1 MSSKSVKAKAD
12 FNRDLVPTVVCVNK
26 STLDLGVDFD
36 KLVPALQNFLDELFV
51 PVWGTPAKLV
61 KSEDPKPGCWH
72 LVFLDDAEQK
82 GTSSFHDITFS
93 GMPIAKVFVRSA
105 KKSGEVIS
113 VTACHELLEMLVD
126 PSAALW
132 TDGPRGTV
140 WAYEVCDVVEDTKID
155 FNGIQ
160 MSDFVYPAYF
170 DVFRLKKG
178 AQPAQYDYLKKVKR
192 PFQILAGGYSDI
204 HKNGKVETK
213 WGSPEKKKHFLKE
226 DRRYHRSQSRRKRH
240 KSHRK

>member
-1 MSSKSVKAKAD
+1 MKHAAD

-36 KLVPALQNFLDELFV
+36 KLVPALQQFLDELFV

-61 KSEDPKPGCWH
+61 KSKDPKPGCWH
-72 LVFLDDAEQK
+72 LVFLDDADQK
-82 GTSSFHDITFS
+82 GTSSFHDITYE
-93 GMPIAKVFVRSA
+93 GMPIAKVFVRPA

-140 WAYEVCDVVEDTKID
+140 WAYEVCDVVEDDKID

-170 DVFRLKKG
+170 DMFRLKKERSRRNTTISRRSNG
-178 AQPAQYDYLKKVKR
+178 RSRFSMAAIPIFTRTASVK
-192 PFQILAGGYSDI
+192 
-204 HKNGKVETK
+204 TK
-213 WGSPEKKKHFLKE
+213 WGSPEKKKHFEKE
-226 DRRYHRSQSRRKRH
+226 DRRYHRSQFRRKRH
-240 KSHRK
+240 KSRGR

>member
-1 MSSKSVKAKAD
+1 MPIKRVAD

-26 STLDLGVDFD
+26 STFDLGVDFD
-36 KLVPALQNFLDELFV
+36 DLVPALQRFLDELFV

-61 KSEDPKPGCWH
+61 KSKDPQPGCWH
-72 LVFLDDAEQK
+72 LIFLNDADEK
-82 GTSSFHDITFS
+82 GSSSFHDITYE
-93 GMPIAKVFVRSA
+93 GMPIAKVFVRPA

-140 WAYEVCDVVEDTKID
+140 WAYEVCDVVEDDKID
-155 FNGIQ
+155 FDGIQ

-170 DVFRLKKG
+170 DMFRLKKG
-178 AQPAQYDYLKKVKR
+178 AKPAQYDYLKRVER
-192 PFQILAGGYSDI
+192 PFQILEGGYSDI
-204 HKNGKVETK
+204 HKRTGGVTTK
-213 WGSPEKKKHFLKE
+213 WGSPEKKRHFLRE
-226 DRRYHRSQSRRKRH
+226 DRRYHRSEYRRKRV
-240 KSHRK
+240 KSRKK